1 MHRNTPPK
9 RQSVGTFPNFDPQIK
24 FVPPSAL
31 HFRATPSWILNDAI
45 VIVSPAAMAGGSD
58 MLKKNDELAAFRGR
72 AGGKLLT
79 VNPDTGETVNTVDV
93 NHPPVFDGLIAAQGH
108 LYMCTTDG
116 SIIRF

>member
-1 MHRNTPPK
+1 MVSFLRPDSLSGHLEILAPGDCRRTGDR
-9 RQSVGTFPNFDPQIK
+9 RQLLTINGTLPGQ
-24 FVPPSAL
+24 
-31 HFRATPSWILNDAI
+31 
-45 VIVSPAAMAGGSD
+45 SPIYG
-58 MLKKNDELAAFRGR
+58 LKLIGDCPLLIE
-72 AGGKLLT
+72 LLT